1 MASIHWIG
9 DSTVAFNNIFSYPQT
24 GIGQVFNMFLKP
36 DHNIRNH
43 AKNGR
48 STKSFIDQS
57 LLVPVY
63 FELKENDF
71 LFIQFGHN
79 DEKKSDLS
87 RYTDPNTTFKENLIK
102 FINVANNKKATPVLI
117 TPLERRWFKEGKL
130 INSNHLPYVNSIK
143 QVAKEYNVVYVD
155 LFQESRDLLL
165 KLGDTK
171 SKSLFMQLKSN
182 QWENYPDGIDDNTH
196 LTHKGAVTFASIIYK
211 HLLSKGEPFD
221 KILLD
226 NKGKNE
232 I

>member
-9 DSTVAFNNIFSYPQT
+9 DSTVAFNNIYSYPQT
-24 GIGQVFNMFLKP
+24 GIGQVFNLFLKP
-36 DHNIRNH
+36 EHNIINH

-63 FELKENDF
+63 FKLKINDF

-79 DEKKSDLS
+79 DEKKSDLN
-87 RYTDPNTTFKENLIK
+87 RYTEPNTTFKENLIK
-102 FINVANNKKATPVLI
+102 FINVANNKKAIPVLI
-117 TPLERRWFKEGKL
+117 TPLERRWFEYGKL
-130 INSNHLPYVNSIK
+130 INTEHIPYVNVIK
-143 QVAKEYNVVYVD
+143 QVAKEHNVVYVD
-155 LFQESRDLLL
+155 LYKESRNLLE

-171 SKSLFMQLKSN
+171 SKPLFMQLKEN
-182 QWENYPDGIDDNTH
+182 QWENYPNGLDDNTH

-211 HLLSKGEPFD
+211 QLLSIGKPFD
-221 KILLD
+221 NLLLE
-226 NKGKNE
+226 NKDKNE

>member
-1 MASIHWIG
+1 MSTIHWIG
-9 DSTVAFNNIFSYPQT
+9 DSTVAFNNIYSYPQT
-24 GIGQVFNMFLKP
+24 GIGQVFNIFLKP
-36 DHNIRNH
+36 DQPIINH

-57 LLVPVY
+57 LLMPVY
-63 FELKENDF
+63 FELKKDDF

-102 FINVANNKKATPVLI
+102 FINVANSKQATSVLI
-117 TPLERRWFKEGKL
+117 TPLERRWFEDGKL
-130 INSNHLPYVNSIK
+130 LNSNHIPYVNAIK
-143 QVAKEYNVVYVD
+143 QVAKEFNVVVVD
-155 LFQESRDLLL
+155 LFKESRELLL

-171 SKSLFMQLKSN
+171 SKSLFMQLKAN
-182 QWENYPDGIDDNTH
+182 QWENYPKGLDDNTH

-211 HLLSKGEPFD
+211 QLLSNGEPFD

-226 NKGKNE
+226 NKGRDE